1 MGAVGVAGSAFVVTV
16 GVFEDEAVATLQPIR
31 TFLHTAGPV
40 FHVNTLHTL
49 ICTLKR
55 RERGGGGVESERGR
69 QKETVRGI
77 EIEKKEDQQR
87 DSERE
92 RQTDT

>member
-1 MGAVGVAGSAFVVTV
+1 MKTHTHTPLGAVGVAGSAFVVTV

-55 RERGGGGVESERGR
+55 RERERGGGGVE
-69 QKETVRGI
+69 
-77 EIEKKEDQQR
+77 
-87 DSERE
+87 RE
-92 RQTDT
+92 RAVIFIFCKLHAKLNLI